1 MVHRGANKKKRKSS
15 RSNSRKSS
23 HSSRTAT
30 LQEEIQEMTS
40 LIDQHDWTGDDGA
53 DITDAASAGR
63 LTSESRLM
71 GLGDAIHSPSANQQR
86 IYEGPRYCLLL
97 RTDEITNEGSK
108 LLLAQVWTEAKV
120 KDLMRPDL
128 EIT

>member
-40 LIDQHDWTGDDGA
+40 LIDQRDQMGDDRVEM
-53 DITDAASAGR
+53 TDAASVSQPA
-63 LTSESRLM
+63 SKSRST
-71 GLGDAIHSPSANQQR
+71 GLGEAICPPLANQYR
-86 IYEGPRYCLLL
+86 IYEVPRYCLLL
-97 RTDEITNEGSK
+97 RVNEIMYGGTK
-108 LLLAQVWTEAKV
+108 PLLAHAWTEAKV
-120 KDLMRPDL
+120 KDLMRPNL